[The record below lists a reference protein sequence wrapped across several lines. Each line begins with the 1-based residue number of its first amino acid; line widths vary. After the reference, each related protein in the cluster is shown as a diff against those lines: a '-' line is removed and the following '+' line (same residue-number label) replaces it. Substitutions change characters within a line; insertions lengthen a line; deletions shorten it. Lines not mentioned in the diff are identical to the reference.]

1 MAQTCLIIEDNP
13 ATAAHVAAVLQSEFD
28 NLSIVGLAGS
38 LSEAKT
44 MLSQHK
50 PELVISDINLQ
61 DDVVF
66 SLFQSLETIDFK
78 LIFITAYN
86 KYAVEAFKFSAI
98 DFLEKPFEDE
108 ELVLAVRRA
117 IESIDLD
124 HYNQQMQAFFHNF
137 NPQQK
142 QKKLVLKNLEAVH
155 IVPIEDILFVKS
167 DNNYSEFHTT
177 DGRKV
182 VVSKSLKF
190 YDEQLRSYSFFRS
203 HQSYLVNLQFAKTFH
218 KQDSVLEL
226 NSGEHIAVA
235 GVKVQALLHKLAQ
248 IS

>member
-1 MAQTCLIIEDNP
+1 M
-13 ATAAHVAAVLQSEFD
+13 
-28 NLSIVGLAGS
+28 
-38 LSEAKT
+38 
-44 MLSQHK
+44 
-50 PELVISDINLQ
+50 
-61 DDVVF
+61 
-66 SLFQSLETIDFK
+66 
-78 LIFITAYN
+78 
-86 KYAVEAFKFSAI
+86 
-98 DFLEKPFEDE
+98 
-108 ELVLAVRRA
+108 
-117 IESIDLD
+117 
-124 HYNQQMQAFFHNF
+124 
-137 NPQQK
+137 
-142 QKKLVLKNLEAVH
+142 LKNLEAVH

-235 GVKVQALLHKLAQ
+235 GVKVQALLHKLAHL
-248 IS
+248 S

>member
-13 ATAAHVAAVLQSEFD
+13 DTAKHVASVLKSEFD
-28 NLSIVGLAGS
+28 NLTVVGLAAS
-38 LSEAKT
+38 LSEAEL
-44 MLSQHK
+44 MLNQYK

-66 SLFQSLETIDFK
+66 SLFQNLEKIDFK
-78 LIFITAYN
+78 LIFITSYN

-108 ELVLAVRRA
+108 ALVVAVQKA
-117 IESIDLD
+117 IESINVD
-124 HYNQQMQAFFHNF
+124 HYNQQLQAFFHNF

-155 IVPIEDILFVKS
+155 IVPIEDILYVKS

-218 KQDSVLEL
+218 KSDSVLEL
-226 NSGEHIAVA
+226 KSGEHIAVA

-248 IS
+248 LS